1 MYCGKC
7 GAENT
12 DSARFCLVCGQM
24 LAPAP
29 EPISPPPVPN
39 EPVAVELPVKPK
51 RSRKKWVILL
61 VVAVLVVALGAA
73 AAYMLLNKNTP
84 RNVIYT
90 AMDAMTEEDGET
102 LFELLP
108 EDLREEVYGNR
119 TQQREATNELEE
131 YMEYVHDYYS
141 KTFGEYTIEYEVIH
155 VEKLTGDTLED
166 LQDVYDDEFDCQVS
180 AAKEVTVKVVVE
192 ADDIR
197 YVTTEVLTVV
207 KVDGTWYLAYEN
219 IY

>member
-12 DSARFCLVCGQM
+12 DSARFCLVCGER
-24 LAPAP
+24 LTPAP
-29 EPISPPPVPN
+29 NPIAPPLVPN
-39 EPVAVELPVKPK
+39 EPVTVDLPVKPK
-51 RSRKKWVILL
+51 RSRKKLVILL
-61 VVAVLVVALGAA
+61 VVAVLVVALGSA
-73 AAYMLLNKNTP
+73 AAYVLLNKNTP
-84 RNVIYT
+84 SNVVYT
-90 AMDAMTEEDGET
+90 AMDAMTEADAKT

-119 TQQREATNELEE
+119 TQQREAMNQLEE
-131 YMEYVHDYYS
+131 YMEYVHSYYS
-141 KTFGEYTIEYEVIH
+141 EAFGEYTIEYEVIH

-180 AAKEVTVKVVVE
+180 SAKEVTVKVVVE